1 MHAALYSRVS
11 TEDQARD
18 GYSLDAQIRRMEA
31 YCQVRGWNVGGIYRD
46 EGYSGRDIDRP
57 EYQKMFDESD
67 KWDILLVLKMDR
79 IHRNSVNFTFM
90 MDGLRSNGK
99 EFISM
104 QEKFDTTTAMGRFV
118 MDIMQRIAQLE
129 SEQIGER
136 VKAGMTQKAMS
147 GTGPMGSGHPY
158 GYVYSKGNLE
168 VIEDEAYTVKAIYRL
183 YSDGCSM
190 DNIAES
196 LNGAKIPAKKGGKWN
211 RQSISNIL
219 RNPIYIGFIEWDG
232 IVRKGQHNAIL
243 DRESYEAIN
252 GPFEF

>member
-118 MDIMQRIAQLE
+118 MDIMQRIAQ
-129 SEQIGER
+129 IGR
-136 VKAGMTQKAMS
+136 AHV
-147 GTGPMGSGHPY
+147 
-158 GYVYSKGNLE
+158 
-168 VIEDEAYTVKAIYRL
+168 
-183 YSDGCSM
+183 
-190 DNIAES
+190 
-196 LNGAKIPAKKGGKWN
+196 
-211 RQSISNIL
+211 
-219 RNPIYIGFIEWDG
+219 
-232 IVRKGQHNAIL
+232 
-243 DRESYEAIN
+243 
-252 GPFEF
+252 